1 MGAPAERIDG
11 PMGEREAWESM
22 KMKRRTVDRVET
34 GTKVPRMAK
43 KGMTRILFLS
53 SLLVIAG

>member
-1 MGAPAERIDG
+1 MNFIFKLWRK
-11 PMGEREAWESM
+11 EREAWESM